1 MWVLRM
7 VVRVALVAC
16 VAGIL
21 PSLVRAAVACALGA
35 ASFLAVAVAGGV
47 AIASFAWQELAHPAP
62 ATRFEPATRSSDD
75 APGEKNSRAP
85 ASDGGGDERVAELS
99 RQAVDVVR
107 CLFFR
112 HVRG

>member
-1 MWVLRM
+1 M

-35 ASFLAVAVAGGV
+35 AAFLAVAVAGGV

-75 APGEKNSRAP
+75 ASTSRAT
-85 ASDGGGDERVAELS
+85 R
-99 RQAVDVVR
+99 
-107 CLFFR
+107 FR
-112 HVRG
+112 